1 MKIPNLVIPER
12 VQLPTYSLPN
22 TRQLP
27 TASFERPTA
36 EIPSYKPLTIPLVPE
51 TGRPVLERPPGVAP
65 EEEENP
71 QSKKERSQEQKESPQ
86 SASPPPEVVPA
97 IPASAIPSPSL
108 PVPDI
113 DTLIQQ
119 IEEKLEI
126 EPASPKEITTT
137 TLPFTDI
144 EIPVP
149 APEVLVAA
157 GATSTISVGA
167 ALAASQVFERAQSVF
182 KPIIKKIINIIAK
195 LRKKPPAKSWAR
207 QRLEPRQ
214 RILRRKEI
222 RA

>member
-22 TRQLP
+22 ARKIP

-36 EIPSYKPLTIPLVPE
+36 EIPSYEPLRIPLIPE
-51 TGRPVLERPPGVAP
+51 TGKPVQERPPGVAP
-65 EEEENP
+65 EEEQNP
-71 QSKKERSQEQKESPQ
+71 QSKKERKERSQERKESPQ
-86 SASPPPEVVPA
+86 SASPPPEVAPA
-97 IPASAIPSPSL
+97 IPSSAIPSPNL

-119 IEEKLEI
+119 VEERLQLE
-126 EPASPKEITTT
+126 PPSPKEITTT
-137 TLPFTDI
+137 TIPGTNI
-144 EIPVP
+144 EVPVP

-182 KPIIKKIINIIAK
+182 KPIIKKALKIITK
-195 LRKKPPAKSWAR
+195 LQKKPPPLSWAR
-207 QRLEPRQ
+207 ERALPANRLSRS
-214 RILRRKEI
+214 K
-222 RA
+222 